1 MVNKIQLKAAE
12 RTETGKGANRRLRRT
27 GMVPGVFYNQKG
39 DNVTVMTAITP
50 LQKAYSQLGT
60 SQVFDLE
67 LEKDGKTQTIPSLLW
82 RVKFDP
88 VKPVPIHV
96 DFFGVDLEKE
106 LKVTVPLQ
114 VKGVSKGVKLGGRM
128 EQFREVVEIVSK
140 PADIPEAIVI
150 DVTEMDIL
158 DTVRV
163 ADLAFPEGVTP
174 MYDDNFAIVSVLPK
188 RGDDEIEEDAEEE
201 AAAE

>member
-150 DVTEMDIL
+150 DVTAMDIL

>member
-150 DVTEMDIL
+150 DVTEMNIL

>member
-1 MVNKIQLKAAE
+1 MANKIQLKAAE

-27 GMVPGVFYNQKG
+27 GMVPGVFYNQQG
-39 DNVTVMTAITP
+39 DNVTVMTSLVP
-50 LQKAYSQLGT
+50 LQKAYSQLGN

-88 VKPVPIHV
+88 VKPMPIHV

-163 ADLAFPEGVTP
+163 ADLTFPEGVTP

-188 RGDDEIEEDAEEE
+188 RGDAEDEEETEEE
-201 AAAE
+201 AAE